1 MQATPPATTPGSG
14 APSTAEHRCAP
25 VPAPGDP
32 TAGIVAFR
40 HVPGTTRAAYNRIY
54 RGEGIR
60 HPDRF
65 WRWILDLVEAVPGQ
79 RLLDVA
85 CGEGQLVHHAA
96 ARGLDA
102 HGVDLSDVAL
112 AIGRRAS
119 PAAPFAVANGEALPY
134 ADAAFD
140 VVTNMGSLEHYEDP
154 VAGAAEMAR
163 VVTADGRVCLHVP
176 NLFGLRWNVAH
187 GWRRGDVPDDGQPIQ
202 RYGSRAQW
210 TRVLA
215 AGGLE
220 VERVLGLEE
229 TMFDPVDAR
238 ALLGM
243 AAHPTRLFVPL
254 MRWMP
259 VDMSSI
265 LVFVCRKA
273 LSSTSPARR

>member
-1 MQATPPATTPGSG
+1 MTETSLADLGS
-14 APSTAEHRCAP
+14 AARPRRSAP
-25 VPAPGDP
+25 VPAPDDP

-40 HVPGTTRAAYNRIY
+40 HVQGTTRAAYNRIY

-65 WRWILDLVEAVPGQ
+65 WTWILDLVAAAPGQ

-85 CGEGQLVHHAA
+85 CGEGQLVARAA
-96 ARGLDA
+96 ARGLEA

-112 AIGRRAS
+112 AIGRRGA
-119 PAAPFAVANGEALPY
+119 PGAPFTVANGEALPFP
-134 ADAAFD
+134 DATFD
-140 VVTNMGSLEHYEDP
+140 IVTNMGSLEHYDDP
-154 VAGAAEMAR
+154 VVGAAEMAR
-163 VVTADGRVCLHVP
+163 VVGAQGRVCLHVP

-187 GWRRGDVPDDGQPIQ
+187 GWRYGDVPDDGQPIQ

-215 AGGLE
+215 AGGLV

-229 TMFDPVDAR
+229 TMYDPLDAR

-243 AAHPTRLFVPL
+243 AAHPTRLLVPL
-254 MRWMP
+254 MRWLP
-259 VDMSSI
+259 ADMASI
-265 LVFVCRKA
+265 LVFVCRRA
-273 LSSTSPARR
+273 DAA